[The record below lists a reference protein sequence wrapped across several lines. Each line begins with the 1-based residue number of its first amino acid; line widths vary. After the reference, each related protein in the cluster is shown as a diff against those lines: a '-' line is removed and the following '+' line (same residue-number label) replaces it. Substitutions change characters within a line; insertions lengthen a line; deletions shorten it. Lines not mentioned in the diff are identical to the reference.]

1 MKMVAL
7 KDAGILYAGKRYR
20 KGDEF
25 TARDSDVKVLTAV
38 GLADVAPVKVE
49 PKAPE
54 KKPVAVNVS
63 FDGEVEV
70 EVKEAPAKRTYF
82 RKVAEPVEEVKPKR
96 VYQRRDLTA
105 E

>member
-1 MKMVAL
+1 MVAL

-38 GLADVAPVKVE
+38 GLAEVAPVKVE
-49 PKAPE
+49 PKAPA
-54 KKPVAVNVS
+54 KKTVEASVHFS
-63 FDGEVEV
+63 GTVEV
-70 EVKEAPAKRTYF
+70 EQMPKEAPAKRTYF
-82 RKVAEPVEEVKPKR
+82 RKVAESVEEVKPKR
-96 VYQRRDLTA
+96 TYQRRDLTA